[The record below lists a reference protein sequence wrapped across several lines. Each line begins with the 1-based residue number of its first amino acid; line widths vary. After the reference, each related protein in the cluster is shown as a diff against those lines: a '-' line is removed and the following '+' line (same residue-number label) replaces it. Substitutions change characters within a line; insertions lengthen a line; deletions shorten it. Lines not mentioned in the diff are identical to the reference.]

1 MLLIGTILT
10 IKFYKEKKMKKDD
23 EIRLIAYSI
32 WEQEG
37 CLDGRDCAHWFRAE
51 AIWEQRQKPTAKVK
65 TQDIGAR
72 QYANPI
78 TKTKTTKKK

>member
-1 MLLIGTILT
+1 MLLRGTILK
-10 IKFYKEKKMKKDD
+10 IKFYKENSVKKDD

-37 CLDGRDCAHWFRAE
+37 CLEGRDCAHWFRAE
-51 AIWEQRQKPTAKVK
+51 AIWEQQQKPTAKIK
-65 TQDIGAR
+65 NQDIGYR
-72 QYANPI
+72 QCANPI